1 MKLRL
6 VDRSE
11 TNPTVQ
17 YDAAEEIPQAV
28 NSTIVVHVDC
38 PHEHKKPRNID
49 WLKAAAFV
57 ILTSA
62 LIHAVLGVVGR

>member
-6 VDRSE
+6 VDRAE

-17 YDAAEEIPQAV
+17 YEHGDEVPAAIA
-28 NSTIVVHVDC
+28 STLVVHVDC
-38 PHEHKKPRNID
+38 PHEHKKSRSID